1 LTNQHLIQ
9 VVDNEP
15 LEEEINIDVII
26 EVATKLTTSH
36 LSFTTGKASANPN
49 ELAMSKKANCVG
61 YAAMFNAIASYL
73 IKKQGVENEYEVQH
87 KIGKLDFLGIDLHQ
101 YSGSPFFKDH
111 DYNIICNKITKE
123 EVAVDASVADY
134 LWVERV
140 SAVAR

>member
-1 LTNQHLIQ
+1 
-9 VVDNEP
+9 
-15 LEEEINIDVII
+15 
-26 EVATKLTTSH
+26 
-36 LSFTTGKASANPN
+36 
-49 ELAMSKKANCVG
+49 MSKKANCVG